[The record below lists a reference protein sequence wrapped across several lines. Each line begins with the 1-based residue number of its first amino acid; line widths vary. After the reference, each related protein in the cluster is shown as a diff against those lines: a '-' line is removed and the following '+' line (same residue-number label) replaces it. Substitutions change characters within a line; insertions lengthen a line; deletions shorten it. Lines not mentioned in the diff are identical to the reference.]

1 MIAIILLLV
10 ALEIWWDWR
19 LIEKKQRSPNYRG
32 SNWLR
37 VIVGTVLWC
46 MWPVVSPSIGHIQ
59 WLYSPVMTF
68 CVFWFVFDYGL
79 NKARDK
85 PLMYL
90 GWRAMDL
97 WQRENG
103 GLTVW
108 FWTKLALAVGSV
120 VVYYLI

>member
-1 MIAIILLLV
+1 MILLIL
-10 ALEIWWDWR
+10 ALALLEIWWDWR
-19 LIEKKQRSPNYRG
+19 LIEKKQRSPNYTG

-37 VIVGTVLWC
+37 VSVASTIIAVW
-46 MWPVVSPSIGHIQ
+46 
-59 WLYSPVMTF
+59 WLIWGFSWQLAWSPVMMF
-68 CVFWFVFDYGL
+68 LVFWFVFDYGL

-97 WQRENG
+97 WQREHG
-103 GLTVW
+103 GLTFW
-108 FWTKLALAVGSV
+108 FWTKLALAVGSI